1 MRRRACPGFRTGPPT
16 RRPRPRP
23 ASPPALRSSFT
34 EQRLV
39 IRRFGDKVAV
49 LVRVGEMLAAS
60 VKGDHQQERPQGAL
74 KGGQTHSQSC

>member
-1 MRRRACPGFRTGPPT
+1 
-16 RRPRPRP
+16 
-23 ASPPALRSSFT
+23 
-34 EQRLV
+34 
-39 IRRFGDKVAV
+39 V